1 MKRIIQSLI
10 IMTVAHA
17 QAWAQMGEQRHDLAF
32 GLNAGALVNKVGFT
46 PKINQMY
53 YPGPVAGITMRYTSE
68 RYLGMWCAFQA
79 ELNFAQMGWKED
91 IYSGRN
97 EKLPDEYQRNLSYL
111 QLPLLANLG
120 FGKAERGFKGYFVAG
135 PQFGYLLSD
144 KEVRSATWTTSASGV
159 PDRMNNVTAQY
170 GKAAEI
176 KFEYGITAGLGGE
189 VTTPVGHFLLEA
201 RYFMAL
207 SNLYGN
213 SKTDP
218 FPKSNNSTI
227 LVKTTYLFDANRWR
241 SK

>member
-1 MKRIIQSLI
+1 
-10 IMTVAHA
+10 
-17 QAWAQMGEQRHDLAF
+17 MGVQRHDFVL

-46 PKINQMY
+46 PKINQFF

-79 ELNFAQMGWKED
+79 EINFAQLGWKED
-91 IYSGRN
+91 VYSSRN
-97 EKLPDEYQRNLSYL
+97 EKLSDEYSRALSYI

-120 FGKAERGFKGYFVAG
+120 FGNADSGFKGYFVAG
-135 PQFGYLLSD
+135 PQFAYLLNENE
-144 KEVRSATWTTSASGV
+144 KRSETWTTTLSGL

-170 GKAAEI
+170 GKEVEK

-189 VTTPVGHFLLEA
+189 LTTSVGHFLLEA
-201 RYFMAL
+201 RYYMAL

-227 LVKTTYLFDANRWR
+227 LLKTTYLFDVDKFLHGKRKEKER
-241 SK
+241 

>member
-1 MKRIIQSLI
+1 
-10 IMTVAHA
+10 
-17 QAWAQMGEQRHDLAF
+17 MGEQHHDFAL

-46 PKINQMY
+46 PKINQVF

-91 IYSGRN
+91 IYSLRN
-97 EKLPDEYQRNLSYL
+97 EKLPDQYRRNLSYL

-120 FGKAERGFKGYFVAG
+120 FGQAERGLKGYFVAG
-135 PQFGYLLSD
+135 PQFGYLVAD
-144 KEVRSATWTTSASGV
+144 KEKRSETWTTSLSGT
-159 PDRMNNVTAQY
+159 PDRMNNVTEQY
-170 GKAAEI
+170 GKPVEI
-176 KFEYGITAGLGGE
+176 KFEYGITAGLGAE
-189 VTTPVGHFLLEA
+189 FSTPVGHFLVEG
-201 RYFMAL
+201 RYYMAL

-227 LVKTTYLFDANRWR
+227 LLKTTYLLDANKLRGR
-241 SK
+241 KRTSRQE